1 MIQSCSMW
9 ARMSRAFSTLPSSG
23 LDSSV
28 SLETTFSF
36 VRFCARMSRGDSFL
50 REAPSFMSLSTDLR
64 DKVSISLSLFRDFG
78 DVLAPLVDSVHFW
91 KASVPLLWSCSLDG
105 QVVKNTECAEL
116 LALYLGWLMSHPWP
130 SEVISFRF
138 WRTDSSMPVLPV
150 LSISLSNDNGSKTAK
165 GTFFLISS
173 ANL

>member
-1 MIQSCSMW
+1 MTLAMMVWPPSWAGLKIRQLSLIRDMIQSCSMW
-9 ARMSRAFSTLPSSG
+9 AQMSRAFSTLPSSR

-116 LALYLGWLMSHPWP
+116 LTLPAFRVVDKP
-130 SEVISFRF
+130 SL
-138 WRTDSSMPVLPV
+138 T
-150 LSISLSNDNGSKTAK
+150 
-165 GTFFLISS
+165 
-173 ANL
+173 